1 MTTSAPPIVAVVGP
15 TASGKTAL
23 ALALTERF
31 PLEILS
37 ADSRQVYRGM
47 DVGTAKPS
55 PAERAA
61 VPHHLLD
68 LVAPDERFTV
78 ADWVAQARA
87 LLPQI
92 AARGHL
98 PLVVGGT
105 GLYVTA
111 LLDGYDFGHQPG
123 SAEARRRL
131 TDELNSVG
139 LAALAAR
146 LGRLAPELAASTD
159 LRNPRRVLR
168 ALERAESGSTARP
181 GNEPW
186 DERVCLIGL
195 GRPREVL
202 EARIAERA
210 RRMFAGG
217 LLAETRALLDAGYS
231 PELPSM
237 SGHGYAEAIRH
248 LAGEWNLEQA
258 IAGTVV
264 RSRQYAKRQLT
275 WLGRDAR
282 LTWIAAGE
290 RDAHDEMIVRR
301 AVELL
306 QPIVDGDG

>member
-68 LVAPDERFTV
+68 LAAPDERFTV

-181 GNEPW
+181 GSEPW

-275 WLGRDAR
+275 WFGRDAR